1 MKKLFSVAV
10 DGIATSQQ
18 RDAFTRAL
26 MANKAIGFW
35 HHLSHSWLITD
46 PTGILTAAT
55 LSNLISSH
63 MPTVPHMII
72 EGPTRD
78 YKGLVNQNGHGWLHQ
93 NLAPKNWR

>member
-35 HHLSHSWLITD
+35 HHLSPFLADHRSDRDSHCRDTQQSD
-46 PTGILTAAT
+46 QFPYADCAAYD
-55 LSNLISSH
+55 H
-63 MPTVPHMII
+63 
-72 EGPTRD
+72 
-78 YKGLVNQNGHGWLHQ
+78 
-93 NLAPKNWR
+93 